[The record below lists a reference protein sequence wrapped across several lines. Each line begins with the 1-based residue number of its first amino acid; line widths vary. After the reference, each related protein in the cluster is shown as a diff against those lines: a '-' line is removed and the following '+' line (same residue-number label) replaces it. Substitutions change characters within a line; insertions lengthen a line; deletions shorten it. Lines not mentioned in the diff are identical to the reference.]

1 MSRAVLKKRSSG
13 ASLADPDL
21 NIRRMENNREQRV
34 QDDVPPPQPEPTRE
48 PNGHMDE
55 EEGVTLPEV
64 IEKNYATKKR
74 SPIKVLN
81 NSPVV
86 IDDFRAKLKIHQLQT
101 ELMKKKMEC
110 DYLREEAKQLTD
122 ELKFERFML
131 KKKTNEAISALQEKN
146 KEMTKENQD
155 LKKKELEAKKAIGEL
170 DKSMG
175 NTKAMLK
182 EAEDKM
188 DSVEKEKLRAMAD
201 LDELRSVNRRLLAE
215 KREAKVAEV
224 EATHRASEAERVAQE
239 ELKKRQEAETKHEE
253 LLEQRESIKK
263 ERDEVKQVYTSLQE
277 QLEMEEEKRKEF
289 PSVSTQTNVRTCL
302 LCSSDREHKAGH
314 QVIEGCELLP
324 YFTHGPNKRLNRHV
338 VLPRIS
344 DKPGSADGGDA
355 GSSGYNTEESNPQDP
370 PGSPRKA
377 GGNGSRGKPAASGN
391 GAGRG
396 QLPSVKAGIRRRRS
410 SGLMQPHPPYE
421 DITVEES
428 AEDGM
433 LNISIHA
440 PWLLKHQAADPYMAT
455 PPGYYGYGYAVLPYG
470 VDDEDLEGEED
481 STVGKNDE

>member
-21 NIRRMENNREQRV
+21 NIRRMENRDQRSR
-34 QDDVPPPQPEPTRE
+34 DDIQPHPPETTRE
-48 PNGHMDE
+48 MDTQIE
-55 EEGVTLPEV
+55 EGDGVTLPEV
-64 IEKNYATKKR
+64 IEKTYATKKR
-74 SPIKVLN
+74 SPIKALN

-86 IDDFRAKLKIHQLQT
+86 IDDFRAKVKIHQLQT

-131 KKKTNEAISALQEKN
+131 KKKTNEAIGTLQEKN

-155 LKKKELEAKKAIGEL
+155 LRKKELEAKKTLGEL

-188 DSVEKEKLRAMAD
+188 DTVEKEKIRAMAD
-201 LDELRSVNRRLLAE
+201 LEELRSVNRRLLVE

-224 EATHRASEAERVAQE
+224 EASHRASEAERVAEE
-239 ELKKRQEAETKHEE
+239 ELKKRQEAEKKQEE
-253 LLEQRESIKK
+253 LLEQRESMKK
-263 ERDEVKQVYTSLQE
+263 ERDDVKEVYTSLQE
-277 QLEMEEEKRKEF
+277 QIEMEENKRKEF
-289 PSVSTQTNVRTCL
+289 PAVSTQTNVRSCL
-302 LCSSDREHKAGH
+302 LCSSDRELKAGH

-324 YFTHGPNKRLNRHV
+324 YFTHGNNKRLNRHV

-344 DKPGSADGGDA
+344 DKPPSADGGDV
-355 GSSGYNTEESNPQDP
+355 SSGYNTEESNAQDP
-370 PGSPRKA
+370 PGSPRK
-377 GGNGSRGKPAASGN
+377 GGNGSRGKTPAGN
-391 GAGRG
+391 GAGRT
-396 QLPSVKAGIRRRRS
+396 QLPSVKAVRRRRS
-410 SGLMQPHPPYE
+410 SGLMQPHPPYD

-440 PWLLKHQAADPYMAT
+440 PWLLKHQADPYMAT

-470 VDDEDLEGEED
+470 VDDDELDGEED
-481 STVGKNDE
+481 STVDKNDE

>member
-21 NIRRMENNREQRV
+21 NIRRMENSREQRV

-155 LKKKELEAKKAIGEL
+155 LKKKELETKKAIGEL

-188 DSVEKEKLRAMAD
+188 DSVEKEKLRAVAD
-201 LDELRSVNRRLLAE
+201 LEELRSVNRRLLAE

-289 PSVSTQTNVRTCL
+289 PSISTQTNVRTCL

-314 QVIEGCELLP
+314 Q
-324 YFTHGPNKRLNRHV
+324 
-338 VLPRIS
+338 
-344 DKPGSADGGDA
+344 
-355 GSSGYNTEESNPQDP
+355 
-370 PGSPRKA
+370 A

-396 QLPSVKAGIRRRRS
+396 QLPSVKAAVRRRRS

>member
-21 NIRRMENNREQRV
+21 NIRRMENRDQRSR
-34 QDDVPPPQPEPTRE
+34 DDIQPHPPETTRE
-48 PNGHMDE
+48 MDTQIE
-55 EEGVTLPEV
+55 EGDGVTLPEV
-64 IEKNYATKKR
+64 IEKTYATKKR
-74 SPIKVLN
+74 SPIKALN

-86 IDDFRAKLKIHQLQT
+86 IDDFRAKVKIHQLQT

-131 KKKTNEAISALQEKN
+131 KKKTNEAIGTLQEKN

-155 LKKKELEAKKAIGEL
+155 LRKKELEAKKTLGEL

-188 DSVEKEKLRAMAD
+188 DTVEKEKIRAMAD
-201 LDELRSVNRRLLAE
+201 LEELRSVNRRLLVE

-224 EATHRASEAERVAQE
+224 EASHRASEAERVAEE
-239 ELKKRQEAETKHEE
+239 ELKKRQEAEKKQEE
-253 LLEQRESIKK
+253 LLEQRESMKK
-263 ERDEVKQVYTSLQE
+263 ERDDVKEVYTSLQE
-277 QLEMEEEKRKEF
+277 QIEMEENKRKEF
-289 PSVSTQTNVRTCL
+289 PAVSTQTNVRSCL
-302 LCSSDREHKAGH
+302 LCSSDRELKAGH
-314 QVIEGCELLP
+314 Q
-324 YFTHGPNKRLNRHV
+324 
-338 VLPRIS
+338 
-344 DKPGSADGGDA
+344 
-355 GSSGYNTEESNPQDP
+355 
-370 PGSPRKA
+370 
-377 GGNGSRGKPAASGN
+377 GGNGSRGKTPAGN
-391 GAGRG
+391 GAGRT
-396 QLPSVKAGIRRRRS
+396 QLPSVKAVRRRRS
-410 SGLMQPHPPYE
+410 SGLMQPHPPYD

-440 PWLLKHQAADPYMAT
+440 PWLLKHQADPYMAT

-470 VDDEDLEGEED
+470 VDDDELDGEED
-481 STVGKNDE
+481 STVDKNDE

>member
-21 NIRRMENNREQRV
+21 NIRRMENKEQRV
-34 QDDVPPPQPEPTRE
+34 QGDIPPHPPETKRRE
-48 PNGHMDE
+48 AETQMDE
-55 EEGVTLPEV
+55 EDGVTLPEV

-131 KKKTNEAISALQEKN
+131 KKKTNEAISTLQEKN

-155 LKKKELEAKKAIGEL
+155 LRKKEVEAKKTLGDL

-175 NTKAMLK
+175 NTKARLK

-188 DSVEKEKLRAMAD
+188 DSVEKEKLRAMED
-201 LDELRSVNRRLLAE
+201 LEELRSVNRRLLVE
-215 KREAKVAEV
+215 KREAKVAEI
-224 EATHRASEAERVAQE
+224 EASHRASEAERVAEE
-239 ELKKRQEAETKHEE
+239 ELKKRQEAEKKQEE
-253 LLEQRESIKK
+253 LIEQKESMKK
-263 ERDEVKQVYTSLQE
+263 ERDEVNEVYTSLQE
-277 QLEMEEEKRKEF
+277 HLQMEEDKRREF
-289 PSVSTQTNVRTCL
+289 PSVSTQTNVRSCL

-324 YFTHGPNKRLNRHV
+324 YFTHGSNKRLNRHV

-344 DKPGSADGGDA
+344 DKSPSDGGD
-355 GSSGYNTEESNPQDP
+355 GSSGYNTEESPQDP
-370 PGSPRKA
+370 PGSPRK
-377 GGNGSRGKPAASGN
+377 GGNGSRGKVAAGN
-391 GAGRG
+391 GAGRT
-396 QLPSVKAGIRRRRS
+396 QLPSVKAVRRRRS
-410 SGLMQPHPPYE
+410 SGVTMQPHPPYD

-440 PWLLKHQAADPYMAT
+440 PWLLKHQADPYMST

-470 VDDEDLEGEED
+470 LDDEELEEGEED
-481 STVGKNDE
+481 FTVDKNDQ